1 MRLVTFQA
9 DSRLRR
15 PGFVMPW
22 VIDGLEPPCSPHEFL
37 IKKGRQSLP
46 RAFPTAD
53 AVRRCSAEIS
63 PDVCGTNVT
72 SPPCCAALPRCDV
85 QGGLN
90 GRYLGNP
97 PGGGCARAAE
107 RGLASWGS
115 PWDRTGWGR
124 LRSLASAGRFGFAGF
139 LNGTPR
145 SGLASLGQGLL
156 GRRTFHGSWA
166 DHMSRA

>member
-1 MRLVTFQA
+1 M
-9 DSRLRR
+9 
-15 PGFVMPW
+15 
-22 VIDGLEPPCSPHEFL
+22 
-37 IKKGRQSLP
+37 
-46 RAFPTAD
+46 
-53 AVRRCSAEIS
+53 
-63 PDVCGTNVT
+63 CGTNVT

-124 LRSLASAGRFGFAGF
+124 LRSLASAERFGFAGF
-139 LNGTPR
+139 LDGTPR
-145 SGLASLGQGLL
+145 SGLASLGPGISWKQ
-156 GRRTFHGSWA
+156 TFRSSWA
-166 DHMSRA
+166 DCAGGLNARLVFAAAHIGSTPLRRRATRLGSAKRSAPMPLTFACSPSSPITANHADL